1 MFTTTLVDASARLL
15 ERLTSRRT
23 FLQRVAVVGSALSV
37 SGLDFV
43 LRPGTAYASV
53 CGSGSTCASGWTALC
68 CTVNHGINQCPPG
81 SFTGG
86 WWKADNA
93 NLCGGHARYY
103 IDCHPRCHCGC
114 GDGRHFCPERC
125 WGCTSHCAHTGTCDE
140 RRVCHNVFR
149 YGQCHQEIGC
159 SGPVW
164 CRVIS
169 CTPPW
174 KWSDCSTSSATDNN
188 TVTHNAPCN
197 ATSWTPLQARYRNLG
212 SQGSVLGANIGPE
225 RDGDRGRWQRFVH
238 GHMYH
243 GGDAGT
249 HYTLGSIDAKY
260 VAVGQSGSALGLP
273 VTDTGPTTD
282 GHGHFSRFQ
291 QGAIYSSPA
300 TGAHAVVGECYDT
313 WIAHGGVTGPLG
325 YPVHD
330 THADP
335 DGKGHVSRFDH
346 GGVWAATAGAFVLM
360 DPIWGKWRTLSGPAG
375 ALGRP
380 TTDTVTN
387 TDGTGAHNDFA
398 AGTVTYGPTT
408 GTHAVW
414 GPIYLAW
421 SGTYGREDGSLGYP
435 TSDVYAVDA
444 THDRCDFVNGSLVY
458 DSQSNTVSE
467 V

>member
-1 MFTTTLVDASARLL
+1 
-15 ERLTSRRT
+15 
-23 FLQRVAVVGSALSV
+23 
-37 SGLDFV
+37 
-43 LRPGTAYASV
+43 
-53 CGSGSTCASGWTALC
+53 
-68 CTVNHGINQCPPG
+68 
-81 SFTGG
+81 
-86 WWKADNA
+86 
-93 NLCGGHARYY
+93 
-103 IDCHPRCHCGC
+103 
-114 GDGRHFCPERC
+114 
-125 WGCTSHCAHTGTCDE
+125 
-140 RRVCHNVFR
+140 
-149 YGQCHQEIGC
+149 
-159 SGPVW
+159 
-164 CRVIS
+164 
-169 CTPPW
+169 
-174 KWSDCSTSSATDNN
+174 
-188 TVTHNAPCN
+188 
-197 ATSWTPLQARYRNLG
+197 
-212 SQGSVLGANIGPE
+212 
-225 RDGDRGRWQRFVH
+225 
-238 GHMYH
+238 
-243 GGDAGT
+243 
-249 HYTLGSIDAKY
+249 
-260 VAVGQSGSALGLP
+260 
-273 VTDTGPTTD
+273 
-282 GHGHFSRFQ
+282 
-291 QGAIYSSPA
+291 
-300 TGAHAVVGECYDT
+300 VVGECYDT